1 MIAAVK
7 ITTAITGAE
16 GEAIAADYLRGIG
29 YRILERNTRF
39 GRYEIDIIAK
49 DPSRAMIVFI
59 EVKSRTGFDPAY
71 PIRTAVNYRKRR
83 ALRHAI
89 ARWVN
94 LHHYEGAGRIDV
106 ISVADGVVIEHL
118 LDLGADFY

>member
-1 MIAAVK
+1 MTTHNQRLGLLGEQIAERWLTRKGWRIVYRRFVNGHRDIDLVAQRDS
-7 ITTAITGAE
+7 T
-16 GEAIAADYLRGIG
+16 IA
-29 YRILERNTRF
+29 F
-39 GRYEIDIIAK
+39 
-49 DPSRAMIVFI
+49 V
-59 EVKSRTGFDPAY
+59 EVKARTGFDPAY
-71 PIRTAVNYRKRR
+71 PIRTAVDHRKRR

-118 LDLGADFY
+118 LDLGADFF